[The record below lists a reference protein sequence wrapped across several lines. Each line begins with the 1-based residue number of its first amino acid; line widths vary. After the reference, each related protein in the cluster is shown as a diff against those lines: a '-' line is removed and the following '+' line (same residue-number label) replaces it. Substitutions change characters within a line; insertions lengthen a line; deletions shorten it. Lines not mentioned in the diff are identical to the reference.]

1 MNVILLERIEK
12 LGQMGDV
19 VRVKPGY
26 ARNYL
31 LPQGKAM
38 RATEE
43 NAAVFEKRRAQLEAA
58 NMERRSE
65 ASSVADKLQGLR
77 VVLVRQAGET
87 GILYGSVNARD
98 IADAVTAA
106 GFTIDRRQVSM
117 DRPIKELGIHDQRIQ
132 LHPEVSVTVQINVA
146 KSEAEAEM
154 QAGALTALVEEGT
167 EAAEAAQTGI
177 EELQQELHEEESGDG
192 ETAAEAATE
201 SAAEDEATKE

>member
-1 MNVILLERIEK
+1 
-12 LGQMGDV
+12 
-19 VRVKPGY
+19 
-26 ARNYL
+26 
-31 LPQGKAM
+31 
-38 RATEE
+38 
-43 NAAVFEKRRAQLEAA
+43 
-58 NMERRSE
+58 
-65 ASSVADKLQGLR
+65 
-77 VVLVRQAGET
+77 VLVRQAGET